1 VYPQK
6 DNNHNWVVN
15 DAAVTWSCDNSLTA
29 IISWNFYDKRC
40 ISKLASWMHR
50 LQDLWSL
57 IFTANIYHWA
67 KIFLLKIVPF
77 DKTIWKLLA
86 DSSFSIAAS
95 SSVPLYQSIL
105 WYAPI
110 SLLLSFTGTRESMDD
125 ATRHVARTISHMQ
138 VNTLCLQL
146 LHNLCLD

>member
-1 VYPQK
+1 MPIRLASGVYPQK

-40 ISKLASWMHR
+40 ISKLAS
-50 LQDLWSL
+50 LQ
-57 IFTANIYHWA
+57 ANIYHWA

-95 SSVPLYQSIL
+95 SSVPLYQPII